1 MKALVRQE
9 KKALSFEPFFDKL
22 RVKQREWEGL
32 APTVGMQF
40 DHQYKYVTWK
50 FDAKK
55 HKQLELLH
63 LTDLQYG
70 HRSCQ
75 VKRII
80 EYFDWV
86 LESPNRYV
94 LLGGD
99 LVDAA
104 TKISIGSPWDNNK
117 EPEGQM
123 FELAE
128 ILGPYRHRILGSVG
142 GNHERRTVPTFG
154 DAGQL
159 MAHML
164 RIPYSSGQQLID
176 IYYGDHEPFK
186 IHLWHGKGAS
196 STKGAKVMMVQKFI
210 YENPG
215 SNLYLAG
222 HLHDCFILPAV
233 RTERKL
239 GYNAVK
245 MQKYVGGMSS
255 SFLETWGSYAE
266 VMGLSPTDIF
276 MLRTVLEPDGGFEV
290 TVR

>member
-1 MKALVRQE
+1 MKLVTRE
-9 KKALSFEPFFDKL
+9 KTPDTFEPFFDKL
-22 RVKQREWEGL
+22 RVRQEEWEGV
-32 APTVGMQF
+32 APTTGMQF
-40 DHQYKYVTWK
+40 GFQHKYVTWK
-50 FDAKK
+50 FDPKV
-55 HKQLELLH
+55 HKSIELLH
-63 LTDLQYG
+63 MTDIQYG
-70 HRSCQ
+70 NLACQ
-75 VKRII
+75 VKRVI

-86 LESPNRYV
+86 LDEPNRFI

-104 TKISIGSPWDNNK
+104 TKLSVGSPWDNTK
-117 EPEGQM
+117 EPQGQL
-123 FELAE
+123 FDFCELMA
-128 ILGPYRHRILGSVG
+128 PYRHRVLGYVG

-159 MAHML
+159 IASIL
-164 RIPYSSGQQLID
+164 RIPYSGGQQLID
-176 IYYGDHEPFK
+176 IYYGEHKPFK

-239 GYNAVK
+239 GYNMVK

-266 VMGLSPTDIF
+266 VLGLSPTDVF